1 MRKRYEIPEMEVAL
15 FNAENDIVTASGN
28 GNGLI
33 NGGSGGEWNEDL
45 DDLFKG

>member
-28 GNGLI
+28 GLI
-33 NGGSGGEWNEDL
+33 NGGSSGEWNEDL